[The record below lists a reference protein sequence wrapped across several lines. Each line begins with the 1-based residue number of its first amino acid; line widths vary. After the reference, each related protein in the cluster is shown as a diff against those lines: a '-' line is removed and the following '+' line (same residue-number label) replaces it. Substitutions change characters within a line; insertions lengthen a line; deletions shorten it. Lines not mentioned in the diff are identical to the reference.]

1 MKNLYTYII
10 ALMVLGC
17 SNSVELE
24 PVNGE
29 KSGLKTGV
37 FGGNSSGETPSDAA
51 SNGIIRNNHEVK
63 VLEHIPGQRYS
74 YLNVEENGKA
84 YWVATMREEF
94 AVNESYA
101 YNEGIEKMEYTST
114 ELQRTFDRIILV
126 SKLFPVSDHESHA
139 HANSSNSATKIAPTQ
154 EKVIV
159 PKSSTPIKKIV
170 ENSKLFK
177 NKSVE
182 VTGRVVKV
190 NPGIMDR
197 NWIHLQDDTK
207 NEFDFVCTSNQDIPV
222 GHTVTLKGVIT
233 LNKDFGAGYSYDII
247 MENATVK

>member
-1 MKNLYTYII
+1 MKNNFIYTS
-10 ALMVLGC
+10 ALFVLSC

-24 PVNGE
+24 PVDSND
-29 KSGLKTGV
+29 KSLKTGV
-37 FGGNSSGETPSDAA
+37 FNENNGEQNQSDGS
-51 SNGIIRNNHEVK
+51 SNGIIRSNHEVK
-63 VLEHIPGQRYS
+63 VLKHIPGKRYS

-84 YWVATMREEF
+84 YWIATMREEF
-94 AVNESYA
+94 SVNVSYA
-101 YNEGIEKMEYTST
+101 YNEGIEKLDYTST
-114 ELQRTFDRIILV
+114 ELARTFDRIILV
-126 SKLFPVSDHESHA
+126 SKLFPMSDHENHV
-139 HANSSNSATKIAPTQ
+139 HSNTGSDQNVATFK
-154 EKVIV
+154 EKVNI
-159 PKSSTPIKKIV
+159 PKTSTPLKQIV
-170 ENSKLFK
+170 ENSSRFK

-182 VTGRVVKV
+182 VTARVVKV

-222 GHTVTLKGVIT
+222 GHTVTLKGIIT